1 MNGANATASTPTHGA
16 SLGAATNP
24 AAASA
29 AETFDS
35 TQVTTI
41 TLGHAVHDTYTAFL
55 PPLLPVLI
63 DKFSLSNSQAG
74 MLNVFLQWPSLLQ
87 PFIGYL
93 ADRRNLR
100 ALVIIAPAISAVCMS
115 LLGIAPS
122 YAIMAFLLLIVGA
135 GAAGLHSVGPV
146 IAANLSGNQIG
157 RAMGMWMV
165 GGGLGYTVGPLIIVA
180 AIGLVGLEG
189 TPWLMIG
196 GILASVV
203 LYVRLRDVSS
213 LSPTAKAPPRWRE
226 ALEAMRPLLVPVV
239 GITVVRSFMAAA
251 LSTYLPLFLKSEG
264 SNLWFAGAAL
274 AIFEGAGMVGSLS
287 AGTISDRIGRRKVLA
302 AAMALAS
309 PLMFAFMLTSGLAR
323 LPLLIALGFTAL
335 AIMPVMMALLQE
347 RYPENRAMANGMYL
361 GLSFLSNA
369 AATLALGILADAF
382 SLRVAFTVSAAV
394 PLLGLPLV
402 AMLPGRRKV

>member
-1 MNGANATASTPTHGA
+1 MAVAEAEARGVIATADKQPF
-16 SLGAATNP
+16 
-24 AAASA
+24 
-29 AETFDS
+29 ETAG
-35 TQVTTI
+35 VTTI

-63 DKFSLSNSQAG
+63 DKFALSNSQAG
-74 MLNVFLQWPSLLQ
+74 LLNVFLQWPSLLQ
-87 PFIGYL
+87 PVIGYL

-100 ALVIIAPAISAVCMS
+100 YLVIVAPSISAICMS
-115 LLGIAPS
+115 LLGVAPS

-146 IAANLSGNQIG
+146 IAANMSGRQIG

-165 GGGLGYTVGPLIIVA
+165 GGGLGYTVGPLVIVA

-196 GILASVV
+196 GILASAA

-213 LSPTAKAPPRWRE
+213 LSPSAQAPLRWRE
-226 ALEAMRPLLVPVV
+226 ALTAMRPLLIPVV
-239 GITVVRSFMAAA
+239 GITIVRSFMAAA

-264 SNLWFAGAAL
+264 STLWFAGAAL
-274 AIFEGAGMVGSLS
+274 AIFEAAGMVGSLT
-287 AGTISDRIGRRKVLA
+287 AGSLSDRIGRRKVLA
-302 AAMALAS
+302 AAMALAT
-309 PLMFAFMLTSGLAR
+309 PLMAAFMLTQGAAR

-335 AIMPVMMALLQE
+335 AIMPVMMALVQE
-347 RYPENRAMANGMYL
+347 RFPENRAMANGLYL

-382 SLRVAFTVSAAV
+382 SLRIAFTVSAAV

-402 AMLPGRRKV
+402 ALLPGRQRV

>member
-1 MNGANATASTPTHGA
+1 MAVAEAEARASII
-16 SLGAATNP
+16 P
-24 AAASA
+24 AADEQPFDASG
-29 AETFDS
+29 
-35 TQVTTI
+35 VTTI

-74 MLNVFLQWPSLLQ
+74 LLNVFLQWPSLLQ

-100 ALVIIAPAISAVCMS
+100 FLVIVAPAIAAVCMS
-115 LLGIAPS
+115 LLGVAPN
-122 YAIMAFLLLIVGA
+122 YATIAFLLLVVGA

-146 IAANLSGNQIG
+146 IAANMSSKQIG

-165 GGGLGYTVGPLIIVA
+165 GGGLGYTVGPLVIVA
-180 AIGLVGLEG
+180 AISLVGLEG
-189 TPWLMIG
+189 TPWLMFG

-203 LYVRLRDVSS
+203 LYIRLRDASS
-213 LSPTAKAPPRWRE
+213 LSPAARAAPRWGE
-226 ALEAMRPLLVPVV
+226 ALAAMRPLLFPVV

-274 AIFEGAGMVGSLS
+274 AIFEASGMVGSLS
-287 AGTISDRIGRRKVLA
+287 AGTISDRVGRRKVLA

-309 PLMFAFMLTSGLAR
+309 PLMFAFMLTEGWLR
-323 LPLLIALGFTAL
+323 LPLLVALGITAL
-335 AIMPVMMALLQE
+335 AIMPVMMALVQE
-347 RYPENRAMANGMYL
+347 RFPENRAMANGLYL

-369 AATLALGILADAF
+369 AATLALGMLADAF
-382 SLRVAFTVSAAV
+382 SLRIAFAVSAAV

-402 AMLPGRRKV
+402 WRLPRSKTGGQGAG

>member
-1 MNGANATASTPTHGA
+1 MAVIEAE
-16 SLGAATNP
+16 AALALAEEQP
-24 AAASA
+24 FDAAG
-29 AETFDS
+29 
-35 TQVTTI
+35 VTTI

-63 DKFSLSNSQAG
+63 EKFTLSNSQAG
-74 MLNVFLQWPSLLQ
+74 LLNVFLQWPSLLQ

-100 ALVIIAPAISAVCMS
+100 YLVIIAPTISAVCMS

-122 YAIMAFLLLIVGA
+122 YAMMAFLLLIVGA

-146 IAANLSGNQIG
+146 IAANLSGKQIG

-180 AIGLVGLEG
+180 AIGMIGLERV
-189 TPWLMIG
+189 PWLMVG
-196 GILASVV
+196 GMLASAA
-203 LYVRLRDVSS
+203 LYWRLRDVSS
-213 LSPTAKAPPRWRE
+213 LSPTAKAPPQWRA
-226 ALEAMRPLLVPVV
+226 ALRAMRPLLFPLV
-239 GITVVRSFMAAA
+239 GITIVRAFMSAA

-274 AIFEGAGMVGSLS
+274 AIIEAAGMVGSLT
-287 AGTISDRIGRRKVLA
+287 AGSISDRVGRRKVLL
-302 AAMALAS
+302 AAMALAT
-309 PLMFAFMLTSGLAR
+309 PLMFAFILASGFAR

-335 AIMPVMMALLQE
+335 SIMPVMMALVQD
-347 RYPENRAMANGMYL
+347 RFPENRAMANGIYL

-382 SLRVAFTVSAAV
+382 SLRIAFTISAAV
-394 PLLGLPLV
+394 PLLGLPFV
-402 AMLPGRRKV
+402 ALLPKRNRV

>member
-1 MNGANATASTPTHGA
+1 MAVAEAEARAGI
-16 SLGAATNP
+16 
-24 AAASA
+24 AAA
-29 AETFDS
+29 EEQPFDS
-35 TQVTTI
+35 AGVTTI

-63 DKFSLSNSQAG
+63 EKFTLSNSQAG

-100 ALVIIAPAISAVCMS
+100 YLVIIAPSISAVCMS
-115 LLGIAPS
+115 LLGVAPS

-135 GAAGLHSVGPV
+135 AAAGLHSVGPV
-146 IAANLSGNQIG
+146 IAANMSGRQIG

-180 AIGLVGLEG
+180 AIGLIGLEG
-189 TPWLMIG
+189 TPWLMVG
-196 GILASVV
+196 GILASLV

-213 LSPTAKAPPRWRE
+213 LPMTARAAPQWR
-226 ALEAMRPLLVPVV
+226 AAVAAMRPLFLPII

-264 SNLWFAGAAL
+264 STLWFAGAAL
-274 AIFEGAGMVGSLS
+274 AIFEAAGMVGSLT
-287 AGTISDRIGRRKVLA
+287 AGSVSDRIGRRKVLA
-302 AAMALAS
+302 AAMALAT
-309 PLMFAFMLTSGLAR
+309 PLMVAFMLAHGWLR
-323 LPLLIALGFTAL
+323 LPLLVALGITAL

-347 RYPENRAMANGMYL
+347 RFPENRAMANGLYL

-382 SLRVAFTVSAAV
+382 SLRIAFSVSAVV

-402 AMLPGRRKV
+402 AMLPGRKDV

>member
-1 MNGANATASTPTHGA
+1 MAVLEAEARAGV
-16 SLGAATNP
+16 P
-24 AAASA
+24 AAE
-29 AETFDS
+29 AEEPFDS
-35 TQVTTI
+35 AGVTTI

-63 DKFSLSNSQAG
+63 EKFTLSNSQAG
-74 MLNVFLQWPSLLQ
+74 LLNVFLQWPSLLQ

-100 ALVIIAPAISAVCMS
+100 YLVIIAPSISAVCMS
-115 LLGIAPS
+115 LLGVAPS

-146 IAANLSGNQIG
+146 IAANMSGRQIG

-165 GGGLGYTVGPLIIVA
+165 GGGLGYTVGPLVIVA

-196 GILASVV
+196 GILATLV
-203 LYVRLRDVSS
+203 LYVRLRDASS

-226 ALEAMRPLLVPVV
+226 ALAVMRPLLFPVV
-239 GITVVRSFMAAA
+239 GITIVRSFMAAA

-264 SNLWFAGAAL
+264 STLWFAGAAL
-274 AIFEGAGMVGSLS
+274 AIFEAAGMVGSLT
-287 AGTISDRIGRRKVLA
+287 AGALSDRVGRRKVLL
-302 AAMALAS
+302 AAMALAT
-309 PLMFAFMLTSGLAR
+309 PLMVAFMLAGGWLR
-323 LPLLIALGFTAL
+323 LPLLVALGFTAL

-347 RYPENRAMANGMYL
+347 RNAENRALANGMYL

-382 SLRVAFTVSAAV
+382 SLRIAFTVSAIA
-394 PLLGLPLV
+394 PLIGIPLV
-402 AMLPGRRKV
+402 AMLPGRKDV